1 MIASRSMFR
10 PLILLS
16 GLAFASACAQKPW
29 IHAARSGS
37 LSELQ
42 RYVEV
47 ASARK
52 QLDRSQAIDLAQTVA
67 EREIETADDNA
78 VFERFASLAA
88 CASEVYWPLKHR
100 SKGRD
105 EGAAAA
111 ALALFEAG
119 LTEGI
124 PSVPSNV
131 QSDAWRAYSIRL
143 SLSRE
148 QRPAV
153 YSALRDGERR
163 VRYSALRV
171 LQADPVPADAK
182 ELLDVARLDPDLAL
196 KQMALS
202 ALGELG
208 DVNALTAA
216 RELWDGMVES
226 TRLALVQ
233 AFNAFPMRTQ
243 GGVSL
248 LARVMES
255 SDSMEGVVA
264 ASLLFH
270 DGTAARGYAFAR
282 LLRALHEGSTSEK
295 LVALSALPS
304 NDLEVQKQLE
314 QFAKSNTP
322 FLRTAALDVQLKNPG
337 HASAA
342 RSRLQEIAAS
352 KEADAYEAAR
362 ILALQGDAAAL
373 MRVEQQVSAPSA
385 QERLG
390 AARLL
395 LKKQRWAAVA
405 RALTDDHPSV
415 RLSLA
420 CDVLAQ

>member
-1 MIASRSMFR
+1 
-10 PLILLS
+10 
-16 GLAFASACAQKPW
+16 
-29 IHAARSGS
+29 
-37 LSELQ
+37 
-42 RYVEV
+42 
-47 ASARK
+47 
-52 QLDRSQAIDLAQTVA
+52 
-67 EREIETADDNA
+67 
-78 VFERFASLAA
+78 
-88 CASEVYWPLKHR
+88 
-100 SKGRD
+100 
-105 EGAAAA
+105 
-111 ALALFEAG
+111 
-119 LTEGI
+119 
-124 PSVPSNV
+124 
-131 QSDAWRAYSIRL
+131 
-143 SLSRE
+143 
-148 QRPAV
+148 
-153 YSALRDGERR
+153 
-163 VRYSALRV
+163 
-171 LQADPVPADAK
+171 
-182 ELLDVARLDPDLAL
+182 
-196 KQMALS
+196 
-202 ALGELG
+202 
-208 DVNALTAA
+208 
-216 RELWDGMVES
+216 
-226 TRLALVQ
+226 
-233 AFNAFPMRTQ
+233 
-243 GGVSL
+243 